1 MTKKSLTAC
10 AAVSL
15 IALAGCASSP
25 STCPPTAGPVI
36 QAPAAWAMTPSRSM
50 QTFNAVFSTSEKPSQ
65 KTSEK

>member
-1 MTKKSLTAC
+1 MTKKNLIAC

-25 STCPPTAGPVI
+25 STCPPVAGPAI
-36 QAPAAWAMTPSRSM
+36 QAPAAWAMTPSKSI
-50 QTFNAVFSTSEKPSQ
+50 QTYNAVFSTTEKPSA